1 MKSPGISD
9 KSFAKLKFIGFFSA
23 AVLLCVIILSSFWGP
38 IPSTPPQEIREVTS
52 QNESE
57 AQQLLM
63 IDNMLHIKWMQ
74 LEQLYDEHALLLS
87 DRSRNDNT
95 NQAGKQIM
103 EAEVLYAKVLDSVSA
118 NNPNS
123 PIIRKIDSTV
133 NSFRATLQNR
143 QALNSNITEIA
154 LRNISKAGNVNV
166 EEKKI
171 QDQKLNGM
179 QNDLMAKNDIITKL
193 QTEVSAAS
201 AMRNSL
207 SVNEQKVLQLQKDLQ
222 AKTDM
227 ITKLQSQVNAAS
239 TKNTGN
245 AAIEQKVRQL
255 QNDVQAKTDMIAKLE
270 SQLKASPVKNSS
282 SGDDQ
287 KLRELQKDLQAK
299 TAMIAKLQSQVKSMP
314 AITPANGSQSS
325 KDIKKI
331 TDELEFLKWAL
342 RSEVSSNHALTN
354 NITQLKQANANLT
367 NQLKEK

>member
-52 QNESE
+52 ENESG

-63 IDNMLHIKWMQ
+63 IDKMLHTKWMQ

-103 EAEVLYAKVLDSVSA
+103 EAEVLYAKVLDSIST
-118 NNPNS
+118 NNSNS
-123 PIIRKIDSTV
+123 PIIKKLDSTV
-133 NSFRATLQNR
+133 NFFRASLQNR
-143 QALNSNITEIA
+143 QGLNNNISDIA
-154 LRNISKAGNVNV
+154 LKNNSKTSSVNADD
-166 EEKKI
+166 KKI
-171 QDQKLNGM
+171 QDQQFNEL
-179 QNDLMAKNDIITKL
+179 QHDLTAKNDMISKL
-193 QTEVSAAS
+193 KSDISAAS
-201 AMRNSL
+201 S
-207 SVNEQKVLQLQKDLQ
+207 
-222 AKTDM
+222 
-227 ITKLQSQVNAAS
+227 
-239 TKNTGN
+239 KNNGN
-245 AAIEQKVRQL
+245 AANEQKVRQL

-270 SQLKASPVKNSS
+270 SRLKASPIKNSS

-287 KLRELQKDLQAK
+287 KLRELQKELQTK
-299 TAMIAKLQSQVKSMP
+299 TAMIAKLQSQLKATP
-314 AITPANGSQSS
+314 AITAANGSQSS
-325 KDIKKI
+325 KDNKKI
-331 TDELEFLKWAL
+331 MDELEFLKWAL

-354 NITQLKQANANLT
+354 NVNQLKQANANLT

>member
-1 MKSPGISD
+1 MKFPDISD
-9 KSFAKLKFIGFFSA
+9 KNFAKLKFIGFFSA

-63 IDNMLHIKWMQ
+63 IDNILHIKWMH

-87 DRSRNDNT
+87 DRSKNDNT

-118 NNPNS
+118 NNSNS

-143 QALNSNITEIA
+143 QALNNNISDIA
-154 LRNISKAGNVNV
+154 LKNNSKISIVNTDD
-166 EEKKI
+166 KKI
-171 QDQKLNGM
+171 QDQKLNEL
-179 QNDLMAKNDIITKL
+179 QHDLTAKDDMIAKL
-193 QTEVSAAS
+193 QSEISAAS
-201 AMRNSL
+201 
-207 SVNEQKVLQLQKDLQ
+207 
-222 AKTDM
+222 
-227 ITKLQSQVNAAS
+227 I
-239 TKNTGN
+239 KNTGN
-245 AAIEQKVRQL
+245 AANEQKVRQL
-255 QNDVQAKTDMIAKLE
+255 QNDVQDKTEMITTLE
-270 SQLKASPVKNSS
+270 SQLKAAPVKNSS
-282 SGDDQ
+282 AVDDK
-287 KLRELQKDLQAK
+287 KLRELQKELQTK
-299 TAMIAKLQSQVKSMP
+299 TAMIAKLQSQVKATP
-314 AITPANGSQSS
+314 AITAANGSQSS

-367 NQLKEK
+367 NQLKGK